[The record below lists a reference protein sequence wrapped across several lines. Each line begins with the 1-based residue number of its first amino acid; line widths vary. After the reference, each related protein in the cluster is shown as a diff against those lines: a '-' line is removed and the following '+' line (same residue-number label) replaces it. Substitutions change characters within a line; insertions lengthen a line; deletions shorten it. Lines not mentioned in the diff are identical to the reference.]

1 MNWRW
6 HARSSRT
13 RRSHLLTR
21 QRPRRDLEIS
31 TAQSLRA
38 FHWPIPPSRA
48 LSFWRPKG
56 LANPVTTGLWQMF
69 AKSAWPPRMQ
79 PCPWHSEM
87 QWTARTPLAS
97 GNNRRGSLDQR
108 RYRCGHTCGSV
119 HKTFAAVSAVF
130 ARLPPGKNRR
140 FAIHAC
146 QKLDLLAPGATP
158 RASNFRGPPMAPC
171 RDPLRSPRQSK
182 QSKQITDAYRMC
194 DIKRGRDYS
203 VARIGAFSFPA
214 TEVD

>member
-56 LANPVTTGLWQMF
+56 LANPVTTGRWQMF

-87 QWTARTPLAS
+87 QWTGANSACIGQQSPRLVRPAEIPLRTYLRIS
-97 GNNRRGSLDQR
+97 TQNFRCCIRRFCATSSWEKQTICD
-108 RYRCGHTCGSV
+108 T
-119 HKTFAAVSAVF
+119 
-130 ARLPPGKNRR
+130 RLPEARSTRSRRNATGVKFPRTANGSMPGPSSLTPPVE
-140 FAIHAC
+140 AI
-146 QKLDLLAPGATP
+146 QT
-158 RASNFRGPPMAPC
+158 NN
-171 RDPLRSPRQSK
+171 
-182 QSKQITDAYRMC
+182 
-194 DIKRGRDYS
+194 GR
-203 VARIGAFSFPA
+203 V
-214 TEVD
+214 

>member
-1 MNWRW
+1 MNWLW

-21 QRPRRDLEIS
+21 QRPRRGLEIS

-38 FHWPIPPSRA
+38 FRWPIPPGRA

-56 LANPVTTGLWQMF
+56 LANPVTTGRWQMF
-69 AKSAWPPRMQ
+69 AKSAWRPRMQ

-87 QWTARTPLAS
+87 QWTGANSACIGQQSPRLVRPAETPLRTYLRIS
-97 GNNRRGSLDQR
+97 
-108 RYRCGHTCGSV
+108 TP
-119 HKTFAAVSAVF
+119 TF
-130 ARLPPGKNRR
+130 PCCIRR
-140 FAIHAC
+140 FCATSSWEKQTIC
-146 QKLDLLAPGATP
+146 DTGATP

-171 RDPLRSPRQSK
+171 LDPRRSPRQSK
-182 QSKQITDAYRMC
+182 QSKQITDAYSKC

-203 VARIGAFSFPA
+203 VARIGAFCFPA